1 MRLALVHL
9 EISTRAGCQAHLA
22 LVHLSGHLLQR
33 LRRFGFM
40 FSLLDG
46 AVYED
51 IEGFRHV
58 FDRAMYLRYQTSSVL
73 SKAPQ
78 FPDSQVHLL
87 QVRCMLAC
95 YPLVSFA
102 LQVPKRDR
110 PFDKVLVYLLLLQT
124 KLIDGPRH
132 YSLVLVTLLF
142 KALHASRE

>member
-22 LVHLSGHLLQR
+22 LVHLGGHLLQR

-51 IEGFRHV
+51 IEGFRYV
-58 FDRAMYLRYQTSSVL
+58 FDRAMYLSHQTSSVL

-78 FPDSQVHLL
+78 AHGLSSSP
-87 QVRCMLAC
+87 LA
-95 YPLVSFA
+95 S
-102 LQVPKRDR
+102 
-110 PFDKVLVYLLLLQT
+110 
-124 KLIDGPRH
+124 
-132 YSLVLVTLLF
+132 
-142 KALHASRE
+142 ALHARLLSARELRAASLEARSSIRQGPCVPALAADEADRWPATL